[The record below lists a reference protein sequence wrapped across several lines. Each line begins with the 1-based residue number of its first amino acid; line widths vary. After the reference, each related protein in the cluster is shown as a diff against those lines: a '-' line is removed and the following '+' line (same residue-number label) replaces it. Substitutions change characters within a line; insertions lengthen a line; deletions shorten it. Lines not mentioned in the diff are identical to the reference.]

1 MAKKETEK
9 KELSKLDEV
18 LAKIKETQEKDVKLH
33 FITRILK
40 NGVGKR
46 DKTLDK
52 YVFKVYQIDVDD
64 EIRGY
69 LYDLSIKELERTLAK
84 DYFFLGRGR

>member
-9 KELSKLDEV
+9 EKLSKLDEV
-18 LAKIKETQEKDVKLH
+18 LAKIKDTQEKDVKLH

-40 NGVGKR
+40 SGVGKR

-52 YVFKVYQIDVDD
+52 YVFKVYKLMWTM
-64 EIRGY
+64 R
-69 LYDLSIKELERTLAK
+69 
-84 DYFFLGRGR
+84 